1 MPVSLQKTIEVKLG
15 EETVWL
21 EICPTPE
28 EAIPH
33 LIVLLQ
39 SYQNDPD
46 NDQEVTIFK
55 KRDQPRSKG
64 QEVKLKSLK
73 LPQANGR
80 KSLFPLA
87 LPRSAP
93 STPPFNPRRPP
104 DGYTAS
110 PDRGESGS

>member
-1 MPVSLQKTIEVKLG
+1 MSVSLQKTIKVKLG
-15 EETVWL
+15 EESVWM

-28 EAIPH
+28 DAIPH

-46 NDQEVTIFK
+46 NDQEVTIIR
-55 KRDQPRSKG
+55 RDQPD
-64 QEVKLKSLK
+64 QEVPLKSLK

-87 LPRSAP
+87 LPRSA
-93 STPPFNPRRPP
+93 SLPPFDPRRPP

-110 PDRGESGS
+110 DRESDS